1 MVDLIPFRRGGICGR
16 LIMPRPRVAWPGGA
30 GPGLD
35 DLLADD
41 VIQSMMQADGVDPSL
56 VRTLVLTVA
65 RTRKAR
71 KGGRPAAC

>member
-1 MVDLIPFRRGGICGR
+1 MRR
-16 LIMPRPRVAWPGGA
+16 PQAAWPCDA

-65 RTRKAR
+65 RTRKAT
-71 KGGRPAAC
+71 KGGRPAAR

>member
-1 MVDLIPFRRGGICGR
+1 MPFRRGGVCGR
-16 LIMPRPRVAWPGGA
+16 LITQRPQAAWPGDA

-41 VIQSMMQADGVDPSL
+41 IIQSVMQADGVDPSL
-56 VRTLVLTVA
+56 VRTLVLKVA
-65 RTRKAR
+65 RTRKAA

>member
-1 MVDLIPFRRGGICGR
+1 MPFRRGGACGR
-16 LIMPRPRVAWPGGA
+16 LITRKPQAAWPCGT

-41 VIQSMMQADGVDPSL
+41 VIQSGMQADGVDSSL
-56 VRTLVLTVA
+56 VRTLFLTVA
-65 RTRKAR
+65 RTRKAA